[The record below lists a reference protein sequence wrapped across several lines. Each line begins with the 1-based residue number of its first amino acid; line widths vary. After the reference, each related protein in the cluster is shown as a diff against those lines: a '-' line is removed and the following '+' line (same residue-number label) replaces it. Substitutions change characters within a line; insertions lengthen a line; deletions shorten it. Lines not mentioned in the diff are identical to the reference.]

1 VPQADSGAWGEELGL
16 VSKVAAKMG
25 WMSVSLNE
33 KYRQG
38 ALLHH
43 AKRYTAI
50 LLLCGQLKEARRR
63 EDPNPGP
70 GLGRE
75 HGLRRTPSSRDS
87 GLVEEPLRG
96 TPAAVSAS

>member
-1 VPQADSGAWGEELGL
+1 
-16 VSKVAAKMG
+16 
-25 WMSVSLNE
+25 MSVSLNE

-43 AKRYTAI
+43 AKRYTVI